1 MSMKGVKSTNGNES
15 EPVVKG
21 SVDKLNGSESS
32 HDASPISTLKSS
44 GCEETSFAAFTTQ
57 VLLIFLFIW
66 NLLNFCLSYNLFNLL
81 VVRIE

>member
-1 MSMKGVKSTNGNES
+1 MSMKRVKSTNGNES

-44 GCEETSFAAFTTQ
+44 GYEETSFATQ
-57 VLLIFLFIW
+57 VLLVLLFLW
-66 NLLNFCLSYNLFNLL
+66 YLLNFCLSLTFFDFL